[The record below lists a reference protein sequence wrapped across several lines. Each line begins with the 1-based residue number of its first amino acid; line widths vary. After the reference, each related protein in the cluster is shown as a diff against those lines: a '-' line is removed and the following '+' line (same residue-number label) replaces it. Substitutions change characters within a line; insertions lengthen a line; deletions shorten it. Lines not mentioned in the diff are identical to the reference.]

1 MPKRLCDWNPKTTTS
16 LCRSSSGY
24 DLYRRPLRWLR
35 RYAKRLLGRCFRGDQ
50 AKALPTRRRRSWA
63 GMPGLSL
70 MLCGRGFVR
79 GTGPTANQA
88 LDTLPMGVRVGA
100 CRRGA
105 YVVRSEHQRGRCWGH
120 LAKNGQVTFFEWLCA
135 HARLLSVQKRLHFGL
150 ARQDDLTLFRN
161 MKP

>member
-1 MPKRLCDWNPKTTTS
+1 VPKRLCDWNPKTTTS

-79 GTGPTANQA
+79 GTGPTASQA

-105 YVVRSEHQRGRCWGH
+105 YVVRSEHQRGRCWG
-120 LAKNGQVTFFEWLCA
+120 LPCLWAGYLFLVALCSCS
-135 HARLLSVQKRLHFGL
+135 LTVCPLLHFGL